1 MVLWVKLAYNSCFS
15 IITVL
20 LLLLLLENTTCIEFS
35 NSTDLGICWIYQF
48 SAASNISSL
57 NLPCVCGTCIKFL
70 MLVLVWLCR
79 CSVWPSSLFLSE
91 LILSHPELFSNKS
104 CFEVSYMFKSLLNLG
119 AILMLSYHKWP
130 FMWQFC
136 DHLHLSERLRDIFV
150 PLQCLKVL
158 CAVYKF
164 LSFHFLL

>member
-57 NLPCVCGTCIKFL
+57 NLPCVCGTCIKLL

-79 CSVWPSSLFLSE
+79 CSIWPSSLFLSE

-104 CFEVSYMFKSLLNLG
+104 CFEVSYMFNSFWNQV
-119 AILMLSYHKWP
+119 AILMLSNHEWP
-130 FMWQFC
+130 CMWQLC
-136 DHLHLSERLRDIFV
+136 DHLHLSETLWDIFV
-150 PLQCLKVL
+150 PLQCLKIL
-158 CAVYKF
+158 CSVY
-164 LSFHFLL
+164 